1 MEVEASAST
10 DSGRRDLLPPAL
22 FRSCPGTC
30 RRSPSQA
37 GFPLARMSVRT
48 YHGVDGTSRQAA
60 CLAAWRNPYAAY
72 VVRSAA
78 RGAVPAETAA
88 AQAHIMKHAK
98 RTRLERKGWRVGS
111 AEDFLDLNPAEAAI
125 IETKLAL
132 SRSLR
137 DRRAAE
143 GLSQAALAKR
153 LCSSQSRVAKMEAGD
168 SSVSIDLLL
177 RALYSLGAR
186 PRDVA
191 SILARRRGA
200 AA

>member
-1 MEVEASAST
+1 
-10 DSGRRDLLPPAL
+10 
-22 FRSCPGTC
+22 
-30 RRSPSQA
+30 
-37 GFPLARMSVRT
+37 
-48 YHGVDGTSRQAA
+48 
-60 CLAAWRNPYAAY
+60 
-72 VVRSAA
+72 
-78 RGAVPAETAA
+78 
-88 AQAHIMKHAK
+88 MKHAK

-143 GLSQAALAKR
+143 GLSQTALAKR
-153 LCSSQSRVAKMEAGD
+153 LSSSQSRVAKMEAGD
-168 SSVSIDLLL
+168 STVSIDLLL